1 MENADGRATSVAGKE
16 PVRKEVQITRTFAAP
31 RAQLFQAWLD
41 PKQLALWWGPHGF
54 TNPVCDIDARPGGA
68 MRIVMRAPD
77 GVEYPMTG
85 VFNAIVPPERIVFT
99 SVARDS
105 QDNPLLEA
113 TSTVNFTEQAGGTK
127 LIVQTSAVGI
137 AASAPQ
143 MLAGMEAGWTQ
154 SLEKLSSL
162 IENSADREIITTR
175 IFAAPRELLF
185 KAWSD
190 PEHLKRW
197 WGPKGFSNTFH
208 EFDFRPA
215 GNWRFVMH
223 SPDGKDYPNHSV
235 FVAIDKPQ
243 RIILRHLSKPQFQ
256 VTATFEDL
264 GGKTKQTFRMLFES
278 AAECA
283 DVKRYAVEANEQN
296 CDRLAAELQNMEYGD
311 QRR

>member
-1 MENADGRATSVAGKE
+1 
-16 PVRKEVQITRTFAAP
+16 
-31 RAQLFQAWLD
+31 
-41 PKQLALWWGPHGF
+41 
-54 TNPVCDIDARPGGA
+54 

-85 VFNAIVPPERIVFT
+85 VFNAIVLPERIVFT

-113 TSTVNFTEQAGGTK
+113 TTTINFAEADGKTK
-127 LIVQTSAVGI
+127 LTVHASAVGI

-143 MLAGMEAGWTQ
+143 MLAGMDAGWTQ

-162 IENSADREIITTR
+162 IENSADREIITKR

-185 KAWSD
+185 KAWSE

-223 SPDGKDYPNHSV
+223 GPDGKDYPNHSV

-243 RIILRHLSKPQFQ
+243 RIFLQHLSKPQFQ

-264 GGKTKQTFRMLFES
+264 GGKTKQTFRMLFAS

-283 DVKRYAVEANEQN
+283 DVKHYAVGANEQN
-296 CDRLAAELQNMEYGD
+296 CDRLAAELQNMGYGD
-311 QRR
+311 QRQ